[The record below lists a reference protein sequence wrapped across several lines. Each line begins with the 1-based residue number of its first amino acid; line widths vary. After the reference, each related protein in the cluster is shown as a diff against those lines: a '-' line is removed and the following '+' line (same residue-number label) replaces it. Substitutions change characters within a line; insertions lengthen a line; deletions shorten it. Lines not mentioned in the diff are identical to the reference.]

1 METKI
6 CKKCNVE
13 KSVNDFRIKYE
24 KRFNKSYLYPY
35 CKDCERQY
43 YKEYSLKNKEKI
55 QEYHKKNNKKYNSD
69 KQYHKEYQKRYR
81 KRYYEQHKK
90 EMNQNSVK
98 YKNKKRKQDA
108 LYKLKEQ
115 IRTLVWLAFNN
126 KGFSKSEKTENIL
139 GCTFKELHDYL
150 LQTFKNN
157 YGYDYNFN
165 EDVHIDHII
174 PLKYAKTKEEII
186 KLNHYTNLQL
196 LKAKDNIKKGDK
208 LNWKLVI

>member
-24 KRFNKSYLYPY
+24 KRFNKSYLYSY
-35 CKDCERQY
+35 CKDCEKQY
-43 YKEYSLKNKEKI
+43 FKEYSLKNKEKI

-69 KQYHKEYQKRYR
+69 KQYHKEYQKRY
-81 KRYYEQHKK
+81 YEQHKK

-98 YKNKKRKQDA
+98 YKNKKRKQDT

-126 KGFSKSEKTENIL
+126 KGFSKNEKTENIL

-196 LKAKDNIKKGDK
+196 LKAKDNIEKGDK

>member
-90 EMNQNSVK
+90 EMNRNSAK

-157 YGYDYNFN
+157 YGYDYNLN

-196 LKAKDNIKKGDK
+196 LKAKDNIEKGDK

>member
-35 CKDCERQY
+35 CKDCEKQY
-43 YKEYSLKNKEKI
+43 FKEYSLKNKEKI

-69 KQYHKEYQKRYR
+69 KQYHKEYQKRY
-81 KRYYEQHKK
+81 YEQHKK

-115 IRTLVWLAFNN
+115 VRTLVWLAFNN

-139 GCTFKELHDYL
+139 GCTFKELHNYL

-157 YGYDYNFN
+157 YGYDYNLN

-196 LKAKDNIKKGDK
+196 LKAKDNIEKGDK